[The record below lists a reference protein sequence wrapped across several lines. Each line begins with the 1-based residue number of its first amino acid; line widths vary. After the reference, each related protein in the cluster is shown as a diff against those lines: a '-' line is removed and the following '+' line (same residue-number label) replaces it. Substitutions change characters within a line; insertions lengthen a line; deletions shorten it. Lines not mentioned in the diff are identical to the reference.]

1 MRISQNES
9 QTRIIETISTEFSRH
24 RTEKGGH
31 FPEPLKRLIISGIEM
46 GLPKAQLARAAGLS
60 KATLQLWS
68 RKLQVSS
75 AVKELKLRDDDVPIV
90 EPPAFLSSLICV
102 RLRSG
107 VEIEVPQSKLN
118 FEFLSMLNSL
128 SGAQC

>member
-31 FPEPLKRLIISGIEM
+31 FPEPLKRLIISGIEI
-46 GLPKAQLARAAGLS
+46 GIPKARLARESGLS
-60 KATLQLWS
+60 KATILLWS
-68 RKLQVSS
+68 RKLRGIPVI
-75 AVKELKLRDDDVPIV
+75 KELQLRDDDVPIV

-107 VEIEVPQSKLN
+107 VEIEFPQSKLN

>member
-1 MRISQNES
+1 MKIPQNETQS
-9 QTRIIETISTEFSRH
+9 KIIESISVEFARH

-31 FPEPLKRLIISGIEM
+31 FPESLKRLIISGIENRI
-46 GLPKAQLARAAGLS
+46 PKAQLARAAGLS

-107 VEIEVPQSKLN
+107 VEIEFPQSKLN
-118 FEFLSMLNSL
+118 FEFLSMLNGL
-128 SGAQC
+128 GGAQ

>member
-68 RKLQVSS
+68 RKLQASS
-75 AVKELKLRDDDVPIV
+75 AVKELNLRDYDVPIV
-90 EPPAFLSSLICV
+90 EPPPFPSSLVCV

-107 VEIEVPQSKLN
+107 VEIEFPQSKLN
-118 FEFLSMLNSL
+118 FEFLSMLNGL
-128 SGAQC
+128 GGAQ